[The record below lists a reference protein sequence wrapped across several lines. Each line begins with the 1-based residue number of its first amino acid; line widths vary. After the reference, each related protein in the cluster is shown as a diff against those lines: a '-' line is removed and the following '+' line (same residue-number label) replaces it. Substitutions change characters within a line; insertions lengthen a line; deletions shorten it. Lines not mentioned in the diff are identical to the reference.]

1 MFINNRFVGGVIM
14 KIIRNLSIKT
24 KLLTGFMT
32 IAVLIA
38 ITGFFGKYGMTI
50 MQENSQNIYS
60 NNLQSIDQIHL
71 IKENL
76 LDEISLAQGALI
88 NKDVDKTNEALQII
102 GTIRSENTKYVDS
115 YSESFMSDDTKK
127 IFNDFLSSIEKYG
140 TVQSNV
146 FDLLKN
152 ENYTEASNETTELF
166 KARDDMFQKLN
177 ELIEINQNLAK
188 EENESNAMNY
198 KITVNIMYVILA
210 VGIILAIIVGLIL
223 SFNISKTV
231 KKVLLFAEAL
241 GEGDLTYS
249 LESKSNDEL
258 GKLITG
264 LNQAKEKMK
273 AVIENIIDQSQMVT
287 SSSQELSA
295 TLEEMSSNFENI
307 DKNTSSIVQNIL
319 EINASTEELSST
331 MEEVNLGI
339 TQLASNSTES
349 SQKAI
354 ESKERATNIKEKGFD
369 SKNVA
374 DKLYEE
380 KQNNILNAIE
390 QGKVVSEIGII
401 AKSIASI
408 AEQTNLLALNA
419 NIEAARAGENGRGFA
434 VVANEVK
441 VLAEQSA
448 EYVKNIQNVVSNVQI
463 SFENLSGNSKDI
475 LYYIDNSVRTGYDLL
490 IDTGKNYENDA
501 AFISDSSQN
510 IASMSEE
517 LNASTEEIS
526 AVVQTIANNM
536 KDTKSNSEEILVGIE
551 ETNKAIEQVAI
562 VAQEQTAAAEKLTQ
576 LALSFKIYT
585 DK

>member
-1 MFINNRFVGGVIM
+1 M

-24 KLLTGFMT
+24 KLLTGFIF
-32 IAVLIA
+32 IALLIA
-38 ITGFFGKYGMTI
+38 LTGFFGKFGMTNI
-50 MQENSQNIYS
+50 QTGTEEIYS
-60 NNLQSIDQIHL
+60 NNLQNIDEIHL

-76 LDEISLAQGALI
+76 LDEISLVQNVLI
-88 NKDVDKTNEALQII
+88 DKDVTKTNECLQILD
-102 GTIRSENTKYVDS
+102 TIKSENTEYITS
-115 YSESFMSDDTKK
+115 YSNSSMSDDTKK
-127 IFNDFLSSIEKYG
+127 TFNDFLSSIDKYG

-146 FDLLKN
+146 LDLLKK
-152 ENYTEASNETTELF
+152 ENYTEAINKKVELF
-166 KARDDMFQKLN
+166 EARDDMFKQLN
-177 ELIEINQNLAK
+177 ALIKINQNLAK
-188 EENESNAMNY
+188 EANDSNAENY
-198 KITVNIMYVILA
+198 KITTNIMH
-210 VGIILAIIVGLIL
+210 IIMAFGFVLAITIGLVL
-223 SFNISKTV
+223 SLYISKTV
-231 KKVLLFAEAL
+231 KKGLLFAEAL
-241 GEGDLTYS
+241 GNGDLTYS

-258 GKLITG
+258 GKLITA
-264 LNQAKEKMK
+264 LNNAKEKMK

-287 SSSQELSA
+287 SSSEELSA

-307 DKNTSSIVQNIL
+307 DKNTSNIVQNIL

-354 ESKERATNIKEKGFD
+354 ESKERATDIKEKGFD

-380 KQNNILNAIE
+380 KQHNILNAIE

-419 NIEAARAGENGRGFA
+419 NIEAARAGENGKGFA

-448 EYVKNIQNVVSNVQI
+448 EYVKNIQNVVSNVQV

-475 LYYIDNSVRTGYDLL
+475 LYYIDNSVRKGYDLL
-490 IDTGKNYENDA
+490 IDTGEKYENDA

-536 KDTKSNSEEILVGIE
+536 KDTKSNSEEILVGID

-562 VAQEQTAAAEKLTQ
+562 VAQQQTATAEKLTQ
-576 LALSFKIYT
+576 LALSFKI
-585 DK
+585 

>member
-1 MFINNRFVGGVIM
+1 M
-14 KIIRNLSIKT
+14 KIIRNSSIKT
-24 KLLTGFMT
+24 KLLTGFMC
-32 IAVLIA
+32 IALLIA
-38 ITGFFGKYGMTI
+38 ITGFFGKFGMAK
-50 MQENSQNIYS
+50 MESSAQEIYT
-60 NNLQSIDQIHL
+60 NNLQRIDEIHN

-76 LDEISLAQGALI
+76 LDEMSIVQGMIIDGDSAKTAAGIKVISELKSANVVYLDTYSKRKMSADEKKAFDDYISFVGIYASSQ
-88 NKDVDKTNEALQII
+88 NEI
-102 GTIRSENTKYVDS
+102 
-115 YSESFMSDDTKK
+115 
-127 IFNDFLSSIEKYG
+127 
-140 TVQSNV
+140 
-146 FDLLKN
+146 FDLLNKG
-152 ENYTEASNETTELF
+152 NYAEAINKKDELF
-166 KARDDMFQKLN
+166 EARDNMFEKLN
-177 ELIEINQNLAK
+177 ELVEINQTLAK
-188 EENESNAMNY
+188 KANDSIAADYE
-198 KITVNIMYVILA
+198 TTTNIMH
-210 VGIILAIIVGLIL
+210 IILVAGILLAITIGLVL
-223 SFNISKTV
+223 SLYISKAV
-231 KKVLLFAEAL
+231 KKGLLFAEAL
-241 GEGDLTYS
+241 GNGDLTYS

-258 GKLITG
+258 GKLIKA
-264 LNQAKEKMK
+264 LNNAKEKMK

-307 DKNTSSIVQNIL
+307 DKNTSNIVQNIL

-354 ESKERATNIKEKGFD
+354 ESRERATDIKEKGFN

-380 KQNNILNAIE
+380 KQHNILNAIE

-401 AKSIASI
+401 AKSIAEI

-448 EYVKNIQNVVSNVQI
+448 EYVKNIQNVVSKVQI

-501 AFISDSSQN
+501 AFISDTSQN

-526 AVVQTIANNM
+526 AVVQTIAENM
-536 KDTKSNSEEILVGIE
+536 KDTKDNSEEILVGIQ
-551 ETNKAIEQVAI
+551 ETNKAIEQVAV
-562 VAQEQTAAAEKLTQ
+562 VAQMQTATAEKLTQ
-576 LALSFKIYT
+576 LTLSFKIYL

>member
-1 MFINNRFVGGVIM
+1 M

-24 KLLTGFMT
+24 KLLTGFIV
-32 IAVLIA
+32 IALLIGV
-38 ITGFFGKYGMTI
+38 TGLFGKYGMLI
-50 MQENSQNIYS
+50 IENNLEQIYS
-60 NNLQSIDQIHL
+60 DNLQSINEIHS
-71 IKENL
+71 IKENFL
-76 LDEISLAQGALI
+76 SEVGAVNDAALEQDSSKIATDLQKIDTIKTKNTTMLDAFS
-88 NKDVDKTNEALQII
+88 NSN
-102 GTIRSENTKYVDS
+102 
-115 YSESFMSDDTKK
+115 MSDDEKK
-127 IFNDFLSSIEKYG
+127 EYNDFNSLLDKY
-140 TVQSNV
+140 TTQKDKL
-146 FDLLKN
+146 FELLK
-152 ENYTEASNETTELF
+152 EGNYTEA
-166 KARDDMFQKLN
+166 KIKGV
-177 ELIEINQNLAK
+177 EINQITDGMSEKLDNLIQINQK
-188 EENESNAMNY
+188 EAEEAYNSAIANY
-198 KITVNIMYVILA
+198 NMTINIMHAILGA
-210 VGIILAIIVGLIL
+210 GIILAIIIGTVL
-223 SFNISKTV
+223 SIYISNMV
-231 KKVLLFAEAL
+231 KKGLLFAEAL
-241 GEGDLTYS
+241 GNGDLTYS
-249 LESKSNDEL
+249 IESKSNDEI
-258 GKLITG
+258 GKLINA
-264 LNQAKEKMK
+264 LNHAKEKMK
-273 AVIENIIDQSQMVT
+273 LVIENIIDQSQMVT
-287 SSSQELSA
+287 SSSQELTS

-307 DKNTSSIVQNIL
+307 DKNTSNIVRNIL

-354 ESKERATNIKEKGFD
+354 ESKERATDIKEKGFD

-380 KQNNILNAIE
+380 KQHNILNAIE
-390 QGKVVSEIGII
+390 QGKVVSEISII

-448 EYVKNIQNVVSNVQI
+448 EYVKNIQNVVSNVQV

-475 LYYIDNSVRTGYDLL
+475 LYFIDNRVSKDYDLL

-526 AVVQTIANNM
+526 AVVQTIAENM
-536 KDTKSNSEEILVGIE
+536 KDTKGNSEDILVGIG

-562 VAQEQTAAAEKLTQ
+562 VAQTQTATAEKLTQ

-585 DK
+585 NK